1 MSGSWDDPFNNYGR
15 DGGCRPYQEP
25 YSDDRDKQIGPQQAL
40 TLVQASDF
48 DEAQVR
54 RGTGIEEVP
63 LQVMRLHP
71 DAQLPVR
78 STPGAAG
85 LDLYSIETVNLE
97 SGQRLLVRTGIAIA
111 MPAGVYARIAPRS
124 GMAVK
129 FGIDVCAGVVDSDFR
144 GEVRVLLANNGS
156 SPQALFSGQRIAQLI
171 LERYVH
177 FDAPLQWSESLPD
190 SVRGTD
196 GYGSTGQ

>member
-1 MSGSWDDPFNNYGR
+1 MSDPWDDPFNNYGR

-25 YSDDRDKQIGPQQAL
+25 YSDDRGKQIRPQQAL
-40 TLVQASDF
+40 ILVQADDF
-48 DEAQVR
+48 DEAQIR
-54 RGTGIEEVP
+54 RGPWSEAP

-71 DAQLPVR
+71 DAQLPIR

-85 LDLYSIETVNLE
+85 LDLHSIETVNLE
-97 SGQRLLVRTGIAIA
+97 PGQRLLVGTGIAIA

-156 SPQALFSGQRIAQLI
+156 YPQAVFSGQRIAQLI
-171 LERYVH
+171 LESYVH

-190 SVRGTD
+190 SVRGAN